1 MNLED
6 HISKIQKNTDNSN
19 DISKRELE
27 FATFCVEILR
37 EKNNITSKEAYLL
50 LTKESSVMQDFLLP
64 NYEVLHS
71 QSREYILDEMMKLL
85 QEENR
90 C

>member
-1 MNLED
+1 MKLRYKQIACRKEVSKMNLED

-37 EKNNITSKEAYLL
+37 ERNNITSKEA
-50 LTKESSVMQDFLLP
+50 
-64 NYEVLHS
+64 
-71 QSREYILDEMMKLL
+71 
-85 QEENR
+85 
-90 C
+90 